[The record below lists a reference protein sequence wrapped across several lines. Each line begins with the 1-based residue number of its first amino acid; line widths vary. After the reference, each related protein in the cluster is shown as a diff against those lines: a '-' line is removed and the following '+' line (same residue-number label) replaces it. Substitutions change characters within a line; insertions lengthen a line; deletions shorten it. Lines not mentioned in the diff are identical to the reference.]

1 MKSVTVLPSIP
12 NGQPIDRSL
21 LAPGWRPALILIGLA
36 IIVFGIAFRQEIIGA
51 VRVWIDSTAYNH
63 CFLVLPLAG
72 FLLWERR
79 AVMSSVSPRPALWPL
94 LTMPALSAI
103 WLLAV
108 VLDIQEGRQLAMV
121 AMFQVVL
128 LAVLG
133 PRVFRRLPAPFLFL
147 FFLVPSGAFLVPSL
161 QTVTADIAVAG
172 LRFLHIP
179 VFSDGYMI
187 EIPEGPFEIAEA
199 CAGLRFLI
207 ASSVF
212 GCFFAVV
219 MYRSFLQRVLFIV
232 MSVVIPIVAN
242 GLRALGIIV
251 LAHLEGSAAA
261 VEADHVLYGWVFFT
275 LVILMLIAIGMVF
288 AEKPGWR
295 PPARSTTMCETPLWR
310 FAATVSAAVLLAL
323 TGPTYAYRLDSL
335 FPAAEL
341 PKADSPHVAPSWHS
355 LSGALPSWHPL
366 VHGAD
371 REFLEEFEQPGSGIV
386 VRYVALYRLRAI
398 GNMLTT
404 TENRLADDSEWRI
417 AEQGAA
423 VFTLGGE
430 KIAMTSVE
438 IVSGPRR
445 RLVWSFYIVDGR
457 ITARLFEA
465 KLLQARAVLLRRTRV
480 AALVAVSASMDD
492 PGNPA
497 EEQLTRF
504 LAASQSL
511 PRYVDSLRIAESEP
525 GV

>member
-1 MKSVTVLPSIP
+1 MQSVTVLPSAP
-12 NGQPIDRSL
+12 NGRPIVSSL
-21 LAPGWRPALILIGLA
+21 LAPGWWPALILIGTA
-36 IIVFGIAFRQEIIGA
+36 SIFFGIAFRQEIIGA

-79 AVMSSVSPRPALWPL
+79 AVVSSVSPRPTLWPL
-94 LTMPALSAI
+94 PAMPALSAI
-103 WLLAV
+103 WLVAV
-108 VLDIQEGRQLAMV
+108 VLDIQEGRQLVMV

-128 LAVLG
+128 LVALG
-133 PRVFRRLPAPFLFL
+133 RRLFWQLLAPFLFL

-161 QTVTADIAVAG
+161 QTITADIAVAG

-219 MYRSFLQRVLFIV
+219 MYRSFLRRILFII
-232 MSVVIPIVAN
+232 MSVLVPIVAN

-261 VEADHVLYGWVFFT
+261 VETDHILYGWVFFT
-275 LVILMLIAIGMVF
+275 LVMMILIAIGMAF
-288 AEKPGWR
+288 AEKPRWR
-295 PPARSTTMCETPLWR
+295 PPVKSTTTGNTSLWR
-310 FAATVSAAVLLAL
+310 FAVAVSAAVLLAL
-323 TGPTYAYRLDSL
+323 TGPAYAYRLDSL
-335 FPAAEL
+335 FPAVQL
-341 PKADSPHVAPSWHS
+341 PQADSPHVAPSWHS
-355 LSGALPSWHPL
+355 MFGALPSWHPL

-386 VRYVALYRLRAI
+386 VRYVALYRLRAL

-417 AEQGAA
+417 VERGEA
-423 VFTLGGE
+423 VFSLGGE
-430 KIAMTSVE
+430 KTAVTSAE
-438 IVSGPRR
+438 IVSGPHR

-465 KLLQARAVLLRRTRV
+465 KLLQARTVLLQRARV

-497 EEQLTRF
+497 EEQLIRF

-511 PRYVDSLRIAESEP
+511 PQYVDSLRITESKP